1 MGFGALIMP
10 WTKHVRAGSD
20 LLRRAFEAANTAG
33 DLTSAAY
40 SCNNLI
46 TNLLVAGDALAE
58 VQCEAENGLC
68 FARKARFGLV
78 IDIITSQ
85 LGLIRTLRGLTPK
98 FGSFEDGQFNEL
110 QFERDLSGNPG
121 LAVAECWHWIRKLQ
135 ARYIAGD
142 YVAAIAAS
150 ERAQRLLW
158 TSTSFLEVAEHHF
171 YSALCHAAAC
181 DSAAPGLRQQH
192 FEALAAH
199 QRQLE
204 IWAENC
210 PENFENRAALVG
222 AELARLEGRALD
234 AMRLYEQAIQSAH
247 ANGFV
252 HNEALA
258 NELAGRFYLGRG
270 LQKNGLAHL
279 RDARACFAQ
288 WGADGKVQ
296 QLDQCYPQLAT
307 SQSHLTAAAGGP
319 ASQRL
324 DSAAMVKASQA
335 VSGDI
340 ELPKL
345 METLMTIALQNA
357 GADRGLLILPRGDAF
372 AVEVEAWASGAAVEV
387 ALRGSAMTETEC
399 PGAVINTV
407 IRTQKSVILDDGSRP
422 GGIWE
427 DAYLRQGPPRS
438 VFCLPLL
445 RQAKLAGVL
454 YLENTQA
461 ICAFTP
467 DRIAVLEVLA
477 AQAAIS
483 LENARLYS
491 DLKEREAKI
500 RRLVDSNI
508 IGIILWTLDGQ
519 ISEANDAFLA
529 MVGYDRTDLL
539 SERIHWKDMTPPEWH
554 AADQLAVDQVRASG
568 SCKPFEKEY
577 IRKDGSR
584 VPVFLGAASFQGT
597 RQEGVAFV
605 LDLSESKEAEERQKL
620 LLEELNH
627 RVKNTLATV
636 KALSAQTFRTAE
648 SPEAFREAFEGR
660 LLALS
665 QTHNLLN
672 RSCWTGVSLRD
683 ILMQELAPHAE
694 SGRFLLEGE
703 DIRLGPVA
711 AVTLGMAFHELA
723 TNAAKY
729 GALSVASGR
738 VRVAWGPV
746 APGRLRLDW
755 QELDGPPVGPPR
767 RRGFGSRLIEETLAA
782 EVCGEVRLD
791 FPAQGVHCV
800 IDMALERVSVH

>member
-1 MGFGALIMP
+1 V
-10 WTKHVRAGSD
+10 H
-20 LLRRAFEAANTAG
+20 RAFEAANKIG
-33 DLTSAAY
+33 DLTFAAY
-40 SCNNLI
+40 SCNHLN
-46 TNLLVAGDALAE
+46 TNMLAAGDPLVE
-58 VQCEAENGLC
+58 VQHEAGNGLE
-68 FARKARFGLV
+68 FAQKMGFGLV
-78 IDIITSQ
+78 VDVITAQ
-85 LGLIRTLRGLTPK
+85 LGLVRTLRGLTRA
-98 FGSFEDGQFNEL
+98 FGSFDDGRLDEHWI
-110 QFERDLSGNPG
+110 ERHYSGNPA
-121 LAVAECWHWIRKLQ
+121 LALAECWYWIRKLQ
-135 ARYIAGD
+135 ARFFAGD
-142 YVAAIAAS
+142 YKSAVAAS
-150 ERAQRLLW
+150 SRAQQLLW
-158 TSTSFLEVAEHHF
+158 TSPSEFETAEYHF
-171 YSALCHAAAC
+171 YSALSQAAAC
-181 DSAAPGLRQQH
+181 DSAAAGQRQQH
-192 FEALAAH
+192 LEALAAH

-222 AELARLEGRALD
+222 AEIARLEGRALD

-270 LQKNGLAHL
+270 LKKNGLAHL

-372 AVEVEAWASGAAVEV
+372 AVEVEAWASGTAVEV
-387 ALRGSAMTETEC
+387 ALRGSAMTETVC
-399 PGAVINTV
+399 PGAVINYV

-427 DAYLRQGPPRS
+427 DAYLRHGPPRS

-445 RQAKLAGVL
+445 RQAKMAGVL

-461 ICAFTP
+461 IRAFTP

-508 IGIILWTLDGQ
+508 IGIMLWTLDGQ
-519 ISEANDAFLA
+519 ILEANEAFLA
-529 MVGYDRTDLL
+529 MVGYDRKDLL
-539 SERIHWKDMTPPEWH
+539 SGRASWAGMTPPEWH
-554 AADQLAVDQVRASG
+554 AADQLAVEQVRASG

-597 RQEGVAFV
+597 REEGVAFV
-605 LDLSESKEAEERQKL
+605 LDLSERKAADERQKM

-648 SPEAFREAFEGR
+648 SPEAFREALEGR

-665 QTHNLLN
+665 ETHNLLN
-672 RSCWTGVSLRD
+672 RSCWTGASLRD
-683 ILMQELAPHAE
+683 MLMQELAPHGSAE
-694 SGRFLLEGE
+694 DGRVLLDGD
-703 DIRLGPVA
+703 DIRLGPVT

-723 TNAAKY
+723 ANAAKY
-729 GALSVASGR
+729 GALSVAGGR
-738 VRVAWGPV
+738 VRVTWGPG

-755 QELDGPPVGPPR
+755 QETGGPAVSPPR
-767 RRGFGSRLIEETLAA
+767 RRGFGSRLIEETLAG

-791 FPAQGVHCV
+791 FLEQGVRCTM
-800 IDMALERVSVH
+800 DLALERVSVH